1 MNRLHTIKYTPENS
15 PRLYRPYN
23 LANHYLLLITLPLY
37 LLLCGSS
44 FAIGTLPLSP
54 NQGEYLLTP
63 YTEYLEDPSNQ
74 FDLHD
79 LLSPQSEQLWQSN
92 TESSETINFGYTSS
106 AYWIRFDVTNPNDTT
121 DERYLEIAYAVLDH
135 IDLYL
140 LVDDAPPEKIALG
153 YKVPFH
159 SLPLDPRNFNT
170 PVTWEPNQTNGF

>member
-1 MNRLHTIKYTPENS
+1 M
-15 PRLYRPYN
+15 
-23 LANHYLLLITLPLY
+23 PLY

-74 FDLHD
+74 LDLHD
-79 LLSPQSEQLWQSN
+79 LLSPLSNKLWQSN

-106 AYWIRFDVTNPNDTT
+106 TYWIRFDITNPNNTY

-135 IDLYL
+135 ANLYL
-140 LVDDAPPEKIALG
+140 LVGDAAPEKIILG
-153 YKVPFH
+153 DKSPFH
-159 SLPLDPRNFNT
+159 SRPLDHRNFIV
-170 PVTWEPNQTNGF
+170 PIKWQPNQTIGFYLKVTTSSSMQIPLTLWKTKS